1 MGSEKNW
8 SVRYYCAYRFKI
20 LFLLF
25 KCRSCCC
32 YCINGGGV
40 ERSPGRERS
49 VCSWHF
55 LWRGIRRL
63 QGFHETRCRRRPPY
77 LRCVNLYCSRQ
88 QACRVTLIY
97 LHTLLKAAH
106 SIYLYSESD
115 TIVVLK
121 TFDDL
126 RADLSVAGG
135 FDKATVSAFV
145 GENSTPLVQE
155 FSQEASKKIFSS
167 PIQKHVL
174 FFTNK
179 KSAYHSEIVNV
190 YRTAAADFKGRA
202 LFINVPSTES
212 K

>member
-1 MGSEKNW
+1 M
-8 SVRYYCAYRFKI
+8 
-20 LFLLF
+20 
-25 KCRSCCC
+25 
-32 YCINGGGV
+32 
-40 ERSPGRERS
+40 
-49 VCSWHF
+49 
-55 LWRGIRRL
+55 
-63 QGFHETRCRRRPPY
+63 
-77 LRCVNLYCSRQ
+77 
-88 QACRVTLIY
+88 
-97 LHTLLKAAH
+97 
-106 SIYLYSESD
+106 
-115 TIVVLK
+115 K